1 MENILGSKED
11 GSRGQS
17 HRAWGRVWDPE
28 GRHVQRLG
36 LLHPAHLGHPAIC
49 PLLPISDLYLLV
61 ASSALCLPPSLFLG
75 GLLEV
80 YTAVNCCSSVSSSI
94 LKGRGS
100 TSEATGC
107 PRVRRPL
114 LSNGPGGVTW
124 YTAGKQAWNIP
135 QKWLGQSRCPNASR
149 SLSSWE
155 LGFNEKTVNT
165 ELQAKWAS
173 LVAQMVKDP
182 PAMWKTQVRS
192 QGLEDPLEK
201 GMATFSNMLAWRIP
215 WTEQPGGLQS
225 TGSQRVQ
232 HD

>member
-1 MENILGSKED
+1 MGP
-11 GSRGQS
+11 
-17 HRAWGRVWDPE
+17 GRE
-28 GRHVQRLG
+28 TC
-36 LLHPAHLGHPAIC
+36 PAPGAPPPC
-49 PLLPISDLYLLV
+49 PSGASCNL
-61 ASSALCLPPSLFLG
+61 SSAPHLRPLFAGGFFRPLPPTLSLSG
-75 GLLEV
+75 GSLEV

-182 PAMWKTQVRS
+182 PAMWKTQV
-192 QGLEDPLEK
+192 
-201 GMATFSNMLAWRIP
+201 
-215 WTEQPGGLQS
+215 
-225 TGSQRVQ
+225 
-232 HD
+232 